1 MSEDENYIEKKVP
14 GRIYASKTF
23 PIAVRTVDASGA
35 IATAARSARYF
46 DRVFPE
52 QEGEAFAEIKGEMV
66 IHTTPSGK
74 AQTKLFVIEDP
85 RKVRSVIFQSFKI
98 HEDGAVPHR
107 TSHFSLHGD
116 QIDALMDM
124 INLAKQGEF
133 QTNGKFRL
141 DAQAL
146 EHLDVDPQAIREL
159 LQGNTALLQTI
170 LNEDLTANDVV
181 ATAYRKKQIKRFEA
195 LLEDSAAFEAEL
207 ARISGAGPEAVWQN
221 FFEENHWI
229 FGGTLFVSAT
239 GGIDSGKLERVV
251 SGSSVANPGKKVD
264 ALLRTRGRIGA
275 LCFVELKTHTTPLQ
289 RDKPYRSGVW
299 SASTELVGA
308 ISQIHRTVQLAEDN
322 VKRLLR
328 PRDEKT
334 GEVSGPDAYLIRP
347 RSVVVCGHLDQ
358 FVKGGVVNEDRY
370 YSFELFRRHLQ
381 GPEIVTYDELLERA
395 KLLVEYP

>member
-1 MSEDENYIEKKVP
+1 MSDDEIYIEKKVP

-23 PIAVRTVDASGA
+23 PVAVPAVDTSGA
-35 IATAARSARYF
+35 INSVARSARYF

-52 QEGEAFAEIKGEMV
+52 QEGEAFAQIKGEMV

-85 RKVRSVIFQSFKI
+85 RKVRSLILQSFKI
-98 HEDGAVPHR
+98 HEDGAVPSR
-107 TSHFSLHGD
+107 TASFSLHGE
-116 QIDALMDM
+116 QIDALIDM
-124 INLAKQGEF
+124 INLAKEGEF

-146 EHLDVDPQAIREL
+146 EQLDVDPKAIREL
-159 LQGNTALLQTI
+159 LQGNAALLQTI
-170 LNEDLTANDVV
+170 LDEDLTASDVV

-195 LLEDSAAFEAEL
+195 LLEDSAAFEEEL
-207 ARISGAGPEAVWQN
+207 AQISGAGPEAVWQN

-229 FGGTLFVSAT
+229 FGGTLFVSST

-251 SGSSVANPGKKVD
+251 SGSSVATTGKRVD

-275 LCFVELKTHTTPLQ
+275 LCFVELKTHTTALQ
-289 RDKPYRSGVW
+289 RETAYRPGVW

-322 VKRLLR
+322 VKRLLQ
-328 PRDEKT
+328 PRDEK

-358 FVKGGVVNEDRY
+358 FVKDGVVNEDRY

-381 GPEIVTYDELLERA
+381 GPEIVTFDELLERA
-395 KLLVEYP
+395 KLLVDYP